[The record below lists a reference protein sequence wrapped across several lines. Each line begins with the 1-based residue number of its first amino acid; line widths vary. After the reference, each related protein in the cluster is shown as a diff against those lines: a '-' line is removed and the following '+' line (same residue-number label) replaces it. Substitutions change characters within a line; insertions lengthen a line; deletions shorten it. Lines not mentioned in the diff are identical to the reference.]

1 MIKYL
6 LLTLDK
12 TRGERLIYS
21 GLILDFN
28 VIKFPEIEEEYHHLS
43 IHKRKWFKFI
53 LIDV

>member
-28 VIKFPEIEEEYHHLS
+28 VIKFPEIEEEEEYHHLS
-43 IHKRKWFKFI
+43 IHKRK
-53 LIDV
+53 